1 MTDRPLMGGYSNA
14 KEITDT
20 EKEILEKI
28 KSAVESSIGKT
39 FTKFNGINFKS
50 QVVAGNHYICIKIIV
65 ILILIIG
72 TNYHFKVET
81 DDDILHIKVLR

>member
-1 MTDRPLMGGYSNA
+1 MMGGFSNV

-28 KSAVESSIGKT
+28 KSTVESSIGKT

-50 QVVAGNHYICIKIIV
+50 QVVAGNHYVYI
-65 ILILIIG
+65 
-72 TNYHFKVET
+72 
-81 DDDILHIKVLR
+81 HIY